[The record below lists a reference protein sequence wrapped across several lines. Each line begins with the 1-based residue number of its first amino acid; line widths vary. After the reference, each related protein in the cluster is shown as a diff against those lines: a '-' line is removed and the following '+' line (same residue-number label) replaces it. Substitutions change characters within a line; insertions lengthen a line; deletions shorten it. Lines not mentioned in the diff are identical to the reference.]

1 MGGYSGVEGQ
11 EGTSAIN
18 TVELLA
24 LSGQDWCQLHMQPA
38 VVSLEGST
46 MDWVSMF
53 DFLESSVGNGN
64 YSSPHSSLVW
74 ERVLVCGGVDQ
85 AQTQTI
91 QLSKLPRIRNRKL
104 GQDCQ

>member
-91 QLSKLPRIRNRKL
+91 QLSKLLRIRKRKL